1 MKTLITL
8 STALLFSLISS
19 YALADIELKTISELE
34 ITEVNAQGVKTVKRV
49 PAKTVV
55 PGSIVVYT
63 ISAKNTGTQPADNV
77 VVTNPIPKQMRY
89 IDGSATGNGTDI
101 TFSVDGGKKYA
112 KPDKLNVKDAAGK
125 PRPATPE
132 DYTHVRWTFNSSLQ
146 AGQESPVS
154 YRAQVK

>member
-1 MKTLITL
+1 MKALITL
-8 STALLFSLISS
+8 STALMLSLASNH
-19 YALADIELKTISELE
+19 ALADIELTTISELE

-63 ISAKNTGTQPADNV
+63 ITAKNTGAQPADNV
-77 VVTNPIPKQMRY
+77 VVTNPIPQQMRY
-89 IDGSATGNGTDI
+89 IDGSATGAGTDI

-112 KPDKLNVKDAAGK
+112 QPEKLNVKDATGK

-132 DYTHVRWTFNSSLQ
+132 DYTHVRWTFTSSLQ
-146 AGQESPVS
+146 AGQATPVS

>member
-1 MKTLITL
+1 MKSIIAI
-8 STALLFSLISS
+8 STSLILGLSS
-19 YALADIELKTISELE
+19 SVVFADIELKTVSELE
-34 ITEVNAQGVKTVKRV
+34 ITEVNTQGVKTVKRV

-55 PGSIVVYT
+55 PGSIVIYT
-63 ISAKNTGTQPADNV
+63 ITAKNTGTQPADSV
-77 VVTNPIPKQMRY
+77 VVTNPIPKQMQY
-89 IDGSATGNGTDI
+89 IDGSAEGAGTDI

-112 KPDKLNVKDAAGK
+112 RPDKLNVRDAAGK
-125 PRPATPE
+125 PRPAISA